1 MPNKLSFNFYFKYSQ
16 NTVKRN
22 KLKKGI
28 ISVLCAAAV
37 AFCGMS
43 FGFLNDVSG
52 YFQENMQNVLDR
64 LLVVTNPTDDT
75 APSYVGDFFSYCPMT
90 AKEEDALRKIEG
102 VEFFEPV
109 VIFPKFSTFSM
120 DFAIPINQDDLD
132 QEKADKAMICHVS
145 LSNANG
151 LQIEKNLSTVLPEEL
166 KPGDV
171 FSPLFDLLS
180 YPSAEYMDQRC
191 ASVDDSVEVGGYLSS
206 DLALMLGIT
215 PDDLNKLTVEMDVM
229 VPVCRTDGFML
240 VGYDNEVEYERVKSY
255 ADFFSRKTIRFEV
268 RGINYQIQPYGR
280 DYIYLPAEYMLK
292 EIDIMSAEKM
302 DEAKEYVD
310 LSNYHFA
317 ESQGESKII
326 DWAPNT
332 YYLTVKSI
340 QDIERIKGEIA
351 QINPNFAVI
360 HQYQDLEAGKEIID
374 NTHNVMIYISFAV
387 LGVVLL
393 LVSLVYVS
401 LIDKRKFE
409 FALLRAN
416 GLTKK
421 EVRKVIYS
429 EMLLQ
434 FIGIVALGIIFAVA
448 IYLIAGVWLGY
459 PFQFDGMTILWLFII
474 SLGAIVLPTLIS
486 LIFVNKFEPDR
497 IMRN

>member
-1 MPNKLSFNFYFKYSQ
+1 MPNKLSFNFYLKYSH
-16 NTVKRN
+16 NTIKRN
-22 KLKKGI
+22 KLKKSI
-28 ISVLCAAAV
+28 VSVLCAAAV

-43 FGFLNDVSG
+43 FGFLNDVSK
-52 YFQENMQNVLDR
+52 YFQDNMQNVLDR
-64 LLVVTNPTDDT
+64 LLIVTNPTDGM
-75 APSYVGDFFSYCPMT
+75 PLSYVGDFFSYCPMT
-90 AKEEDALRKIEG
+90 AKEEEALREIEG
-102 VEFFEPV
+102 VEFFEPLV
-109 VIFPKFSTFSM
+109 VFPKISVFSM
-120 DFAIPINQDDLD
+120 DFALPVNPDDFNQ
-132 QEKADKAMICHVS
+132 ERADRAQICHIS

-171 FSPLFDLLS
+171 LSPLFDILS
-180 YPSAEYMDQRC
+180 YPSAGYMDQRC
-191 ASVDDSVEVGGYLSS
+191 ASIDDSVEVGGYLSS

-229 VPVCRTDGFML
+229 IPVCRIDGFQL
-240 VGYDNEVEYERVKSY
+240 VGNDDEWEREKSY

-268 RGINYQIQPYGR
+268 RGINYQNDQYGR

-292 EIDIMSAEKM
+292 EIDNMSTEKI
-302 DEAKEYVD
+302 DQAKEYVD
-310 LSNYHFA
+310 LSNYHYA

-332 YYLTVKSI
+332 YYITVKNV
-340 QDIERIKGEIA
+340 QDIERIKTEVA

-360 HQYQDLEAGKEIID
+360 HQYQNLEAGKEIID
-374 NTHNVMIYISFAV
+374 NTHNVIIYISFAV

-401 LIDKRKFE
+401 LIDRRKFE
-409 FALLRAN
+409 FAILRAN

-434 FIGIVALGIIFAVA
+434 FIGIVALEIIFAVA

-459 PFQFDGMTILWLFII
+459 PFQFDGMTVLWLFII

-486 LIFVNKFEPDR
+486 LIFVNKFEPDKV
-497 IMRN
+497 MRN